1 LLHIW
6 PDLRGEEDSIVV
18 IRDLPKEKSVQHA
31 VDIMSCVYDLKTN
44 LIFTGGHDGALLAW
58 HFETSFRKHVL
69 HDSDPTC
76 MSKNYVSDS
85 KSVDCL
91 VIMEQERILLS
102 GSCDGLIRV
111 WNLDDLGGA
120 HPLLYTFKNFNYDF
134 EYKEEETKQKTVPG
148 EIVKKDSV

>member
-1 LLHIW
+1 M
-6 PDLRGEEDSIVV
+6 
-18 IRDLPKEKSVQHA
+18 IRDLPKENSSTNSLRHA
-31 VDIMSCVYDLKTN
+31 VDIMSCVYDVKTN

-58 HFETSFRKHVL
+58 HFETGFTKYVL

-102 GSCDGLIRV
+102 GSCDGNIRV
-111 WNLDDLGGA
+111 WNLDELGGDHA
-120 HPLLYTFKNFNYDF
+120 LLYTFKNFNYDF
-134 EYKEEETKQKTVPG
+134 EFKEEETKQPTVPG